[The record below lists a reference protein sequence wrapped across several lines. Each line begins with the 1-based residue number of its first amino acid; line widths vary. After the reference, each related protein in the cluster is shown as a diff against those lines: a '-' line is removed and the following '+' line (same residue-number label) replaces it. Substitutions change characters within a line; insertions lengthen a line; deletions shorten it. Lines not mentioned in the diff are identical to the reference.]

1 MHKKILAG
9 LAVGF
14 IGAVGIA
21 VPAQAAP
28 FVSSSA
34 NADVAVLHAVPGL
47 TVDVYVVAADTAAD
61 PTTGLGA
68 PAIAN
73 FIPSR
78 IVENVSLPAATYD
91 IYVFAAG
98 AATTSL
104 ATAAITATDV
114 VVPAN
119 TSITVVAHLNAT
131 GAPRLTAFVNDVSK
145 IPAGQGRLTVRHTAQ
160 APAVDILANGAVA
173 FAGVTNPQEVT
184 TLLPVGSIDA
194 RVNLAGTAT
203 TAISP
208 PPVVIKEGVNT
219 IVYAWGA
226 TGALTVAVQ
235 EITGLH
241 SSPSGVNSGQAGLA
255 ADPNS
260 ALLGLGAAGVL
271 ALLAAAAFTV
281 FRVRAIRTEG

>member
-9 LAVGF
+9 LAAGF
-14 IGAVGIA
+14 IAAVGIA

-47 TVDVYVVAADTAAD
+47 TVDVYVVAAGTAG
-61 PTTGLGA
+61 PLGA
-68 PAIAN
+68 PAIAG
-73 FIPSR
+73 FTPGTLA
-78 IVENVSLPAATYD
+78 ENVALAANTYD

-98 AATTSL
+98 AATDDLT
-104 ATAAITATDV
+104 TAAIDATGV

-119 TSITVVAHLNAT
+119 TSITVVAHLNAA
-131 GAPRLTAFVNDVSK
+131 GAPVLTAFVNDVSN
-145 IPAGQGRLTVRHTAQ
+145 IPAGKGNLTVRHTAQ

-173 FAGVTNPQEVT
+173 VPGLENPDSAGPVT
-184 TLLPVGSIDA
+184 LDVGTIEA

-203 TAISP
+203 TAIGP
-208 PPVVIKEGVNT
+208 ADVVIKEGVNT

-226 TGALTVAVQ
+226 DTSLTVAIQ

-241 SSPSGVNSGQAGLA
+241 SSPGGVNSGQAGLA
-255 ADPNS
+255 ADPNP
-260 ALLGLGAAGVL
+260 ALLGLGAAGIL
-271 ALLAAAAFTV
+271 ALLAAAAVTV
-281 FRVRAIRTEG
+281 FRVRAVRTER

>member
-1 MHKKILAG
+1 MHKKTLAG

-14 IGAVGIA
+14 IAAVGIA

-28 FVSSSA
+28 FVSSTA

-47 TVDVYVVAADTAAD
+47 TVDVYVVAADTVAPLA
-61 PTTGLGA
+61 A

-73 FIPSR
+73 FVPSTLA
-78 IVENVSLPAATYD
+78 ENVSLPAATYD

-98 AATTSL
+98 AATTDL
-104 ATAAITATDV
+104 TTAAITATDV

-119 TSITVVAHLNAT
+119 TSITVVAHLNAA
-131 GAPRLTAFVNDVSK
+131 GAPTLTAFVNDVSR

-173 FAGVTNPQEVT
+173 FAGVTNPQEGM
-184 TLLPVGSIDA
+184 TLLPVGTIEA
-194 RVNLAGTAT
+194 RVNLAGTGT
-203 TAISP
+203 TAIGP
-208 PPVVIKEGVNT
+208 APVVIKEGVNT
-219 IVYAWGA
+219 IVYAWGG
-226 TGALTVAVQ
+226 TETLTVAVQ

-241 SSPSGVNSGQAGLA
+241 SSPGGVPSGQAGLA
-255 ADPNS
+255 ADPNP

-271 ALLAAAAFTV
+271 ALLAAAAFAV
-281 FRVRAIRTEG
+281 FRVRAVRTEG

>member
-14 IGAVGIA
+14 IAAVGIA

-28 FVSSSA
+28 FVSSAA

-47 TVDVYVVAADTAAD
+47 GVDVDVYVVAANTAG
-61 PTTGLGA
+61 PLGA
-68 PAIAN
+68 PAIAD
-73 FIPSR
+73 F
-78 IVENVSLPAATYD
+78 VEGTLLENVPLPAATYD
-91 IYVFAAG
+91 IYVFPADAPT
-98 AATTSL
+98 ADL

-119 TSITVVAHLNAT
+119 TSITVVAHLDAD
-131 GAPRLTAFVNDVSK
+131 GDPVLTPFVNDVSK
-145 IPAGQGRLTVRHTAQ
+145 IPAGQGRLTVRHTAE

-173 FAGVTNPQEVT
+173 FANVTNPQEGK
-184 TLLPVGSIDA
+184 TLLPVGTIEA
-194 RVNLAGTAT
+194 RVNLEGTAT
-203 TAISP
+203 TAIGP
-208 PPVVIKEGVNT
+208 ADVVIKDGVNT
-219 IVYAWGA
+219 IVYAVSGA
-226 TGALTVAVQ
+226 DGLTVAVQ

-255 ADPNS
+255 ADPNP

-271 ALLAAAAFTV
+271 ALQAAAAVTV
-281 FRVRAIRTEG
+281 FRVRAARTEG